1 MYRYAIA
8 IIVAVVLCATHW
20 KAYVVGKDMVMSQ
33 WQQEKTQLAQ
43 AALEAEQIARKKEQE
58 LVVAKEK
65 AEKQYVEEK
74 RKAAKSA
81 ASASAE
87 LDRLRDTLATAPT
100 NSGEESHCA
109 CTGTRVDVATG
120 LERELLG
127 HCAASLVQ
135 LAAEADRLET
145 VIVGLQSYVK
155 DVCLAQR

>member
-1 MYRYAIA
+1 MYRYAIVA
-8 IIVAVVLCATHW
+8 VLAVVLCATHW
-20 KAYVVGKDMVMSQ
+20 KAYVVGKTTVMSQ
-33 WQQEKTQLAQ
+33 WQQEKTQ

-58 LVVAKEK
+58 LTAAKDK

-87 LDRLRDTLATAPT
+87 LDRLRDQLSVAPISNNHCPCTESGT
-100 NSGEESHCA
+100 NGS
-109 CTGTRVDVATG
+109 TG
-120 LERELLG
+120 LEREILG

>member
-1 MYRYAIA
+1 MYRYAI
-8 IIVAVVLCATHW
+8 VAVMVVVLSATHW
-20 KAYVVGKDMVMSQ
+20 KAYVVAKDTVMSQ
-33 WQQEKTQLAQ
+33 WQQEKLQLAQ
-43 AALEAEQIARKKEQE
+43 AALEAEQVARKKEQE

-74 RKAAKSA
+74 RKAARAA

-87 LDRLRDTLATAPT
+87 LDRLRDALATAPAD
-100 NSGEESHCA
+100 SGEESHCA
-109 CTGTRVDVATG
+109 CTGTGVNVATG

-145 VIVGLQSYVK
+145 VVVGLQSYVK

>member
-1 MYRYAIA
+1 MYRYAIVA
-8 IIVAVVLCATHW
+8 VLAVVLCATHW
-20 KAYVVGKDMVMSQ
+20 KAYVVGKTTVMSQ
-33 WQQEKTQLAQ
+33 WQQEKTQ

-58 LVVAKEK
+58 LTAAKDK

-74 RKAAKSA
+74 RKASKSA

-87 LDRLRDTLATAPT
+87 LDRLRDQLSVASINNNHCPCTESGT
-100 NSGEESHCA
+100 NGS
-109 CTGTRVDVATG
+109 TG